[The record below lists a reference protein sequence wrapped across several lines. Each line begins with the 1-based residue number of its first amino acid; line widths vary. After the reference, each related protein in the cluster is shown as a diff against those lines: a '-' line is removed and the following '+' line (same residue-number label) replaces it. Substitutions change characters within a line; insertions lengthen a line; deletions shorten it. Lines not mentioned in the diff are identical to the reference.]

1 MAGVLGRCLRGLRGI
16 RRSGLLLLLAGH
28 LPMVLVYFLASWE
41 FPMYRAMVPATAV
54 LVYLGVRRCGAR
66 AEIWTVSSFLL
77 MALDFVSVAMGL
89 WTGSAWLV
97 ALGACFCGAACLVA
111 RGALT
116 EPRWMF
122 GMVIFLALIVR
133 LPPGLDQRLQRGV
146 DARLTRV
153 SSVILHMAGVLHYME
168 SGEIHLV
175 HSVLQPSVVR
185 GGLAS
190 AWFLLV
196 LGCSFGVWYGR
207 SVLQQVLMLPLSL
220 LLGVMT
226 SVSGTVLAGCFS
238 AWFELDVSTG
248 IAGVV
253 YRLNWLFPGA
263 VLVWSGDR
271 LLKFLLDGI
280 PEMQRTVAG
289 KLERVRETEDGEFVV
304 TARNPVVA
312 VWNTVVAPWPSTVA
326 AGLITAP
333 VYYGRSGGQRGMRH
347 GVRRGRGG
355 GGVEEVEAGQLGMGS
370 LRGWLRTAPAAA
382 MSLMLAAAQVIR
394 LLTLGGSL

>member
-1 MAGVLGRCLRGLRGI
+1 
-16 RRSGLLLLLAGH
+16 
-28 LPMVLVYFLASWE
+28 
-41 FPMYRAMVPATAV
+41 
-54 LVYLGVRRCGAR
+54 
-66 AEIWTVSSFLL
+66 
-77 MALDFVSVAMGL
+77 
-89 WTGSAWLV
+89 
-97 ALGACFCGAACLVA
+97 
-111 RGALT
+111 
-116 EPRWMF
+116 
-122 GMVIFLALIVR
+122 
-133 LPPGLDQRLQRGV
+133 
-146 DARLTRV
+146 
-153 SSVILHMAGVLHYME
+153 
-168 SGEIHLV
+168 
-175 HSVLQPSVVR
+175 
-185 GGLAS
+185 
-190 AWFLLV
+190 
-196 LGCSFGVWYGR
+196 
-207 SVLQQVLMLPLSL
+207 
-220 LLGVMT
+220 
-226 SVSGTVLAGCFS
+226 
-238 AWFELDVSTG
+238 LDVSTG

-333 VYYGRSGGQRGMRH
+333 VYYGRLGVERGLRH

-355 GGVEEVEAGQLGMGS
+355 VGVEEVEGGQAGRGS